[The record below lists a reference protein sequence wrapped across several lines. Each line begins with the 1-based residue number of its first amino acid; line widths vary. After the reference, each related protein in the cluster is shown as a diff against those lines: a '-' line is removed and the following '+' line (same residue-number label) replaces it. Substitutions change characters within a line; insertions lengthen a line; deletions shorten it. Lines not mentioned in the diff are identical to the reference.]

1 MSRRQLL
8 LLTHGLTGSGHVLFA
23 AGLAVVVPWRLAVGV
38 ALGVWLAT
46 AFRLHALRRDPR
58 RPVWVVRLLDEP
70 MFCHWSACIFALAL
84 FPIAGLACVIAFL
97 LGFGSVPGAAQLA
110 LGCSLFGALL
120 AAFAIWVE
128 RRRVVVREFELPLA
142 KLGSELSGYRVVQLS
157 DLHIGSFD
165 PKERGRSW
173 VDRANLLDPDLVVV
187 TGDLVTVGTHWYED
201 VAEVLGQLR
210 ARDGVFACLGNH
222 DQWDPKRL
230 TALLEARGVS
240 VLENAW
246 RSIRR
251 GPAALVI
258 AGLGDR
264 YTQRDDLEATLKG
277 RPEDA
282 PTVLLAHY
290 PQSFEAAAERG
301 VELVLS
307 GHTHGGQAGV
317 PPLAERYNVAT
328 LSGQRA
334 RGFFRRG
341 SSVLYVNAGL
351 GTTGPPLR
359 LGIRPEIALFVL
371 LQAES

>member
-1 MSRRQLL
+1 MNRRRLWF
-8 LLTHGLTGSGHVLFA
+8 LTQGLTAFGHVLFA
-23 AGLAVVVPWRLAVGV
+23 VGLATVLPWPAAIGV
-38 ALGVWLAT
+38 ALALWLAT
-46 AFRLHALRRDPR
+46 AHRLHVLRLDPK
-58 RPVWVVRLLDEP
+58 RPVWVVRLIDEP
-70 MFCHWSACIFALAL
+70 MFCHFSACLFALMLLPLASIGSAL
-84 FPIAGLACVIAFL
+84 GYL
-97 LGFGSVPGAAQLA
+97 LGFRPALGPAPVSLGCYLCGAAV
-110 LGCSLFGALL
+110 

-128 RRRVVVREFELPLA
+128 RRRIVVRQFDLPLR
-142 KLGSELSGYRVVQLS
+142 KLGSALSGYRVVQLS

-165 PKERGRSW
+165 PKKRGRLW

-201 VAEVLGQLR
+201 VADVLAGLR

-240 VLENAW
+240 VLDNAW
-246 RSIRR
+246 RLVQR

-264 YTQRDDLEATLKG
+264 FTRRDDLETTLRG

-282 PTVLLAHY
+282 PTLLMAHY

-307 GHTHGGQAGV
+307 GHTHGGQLGA
-317 PPLAERYNVAT
+317 PPVAERYNLAT

-341 SSVLYVNAGL
+341 SSLLYVNAGL

-359 LGIRPEIALFVL
+359 LGVRPEIALFVL
-371 LQAES
+371 RQG